1 MSQYFSIDFKIDS
14 MSAYV
19 FDEWCRQSVFPILE
33 LDDIIIIIV
42 IITIDT
48 ILLTMTVRFDIKI
61 DWCNNLRL
69 I

>member
-33 LDDIIIIIV
+33 LDDIIIIV